1 MEQGFFKFSDFLE
14 SVLYLNPEHCGTEIT
29 LQLQPTPASFHI
41 LVIILKNNLV
51 DIQTETKQ
59 TKAKK
64 NPIVFYDKM
73 EHTCDHI
80 F

>member
-41 LVIILKNNLV
+41 K
-51 DIQTETKQ
+51 
-59 TKAKK
+59 
-64 NPIVFYDKM
+64 
-73 EHTCDHI
+73 HTHKIHGPDCGKPEI
-80 F
+80 SPT